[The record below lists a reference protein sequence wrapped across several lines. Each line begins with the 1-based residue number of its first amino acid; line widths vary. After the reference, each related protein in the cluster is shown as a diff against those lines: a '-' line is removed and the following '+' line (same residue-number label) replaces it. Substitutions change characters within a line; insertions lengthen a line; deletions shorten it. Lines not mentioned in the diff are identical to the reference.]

1 MKKIFS
7 VIAIVVVIVL
17 QSGLL
22 AACEVENYESGD
34 GEYSNMVAEFADTYT
49 TAEKT
54 LTRMMTDE
62 GDSLVFADKYLCDW
76 ATTADSVFRALVY
89 YNKVA
94 GGKADVLSVHQVLVP
109 VIRPHY
115 TVKEIKTDPVVIES
129 SWKSHN
135 NRYLNFRLNL
145 LSGTVEGMDN
155 RHLVGMMCDT
165 LLTHADGRQH
175 LHLRLFHNQNGVP
188 EYYGYQAYLSIPL
201 KTNPYRLH
209 TGDTVSVRINTYD
222 GEVLKTF
229 VY

>member
-1 MKKIFS
+1 MKTLSSILSFW
-7 VIAIVVVIVL
+7 AAAL
-17 QSGLL
+17 TTL
-22 AACEVENYESGD
+22 AFLCGCETDNYESGD

-62 GDSLVFADKYLCDW
+62 GDSLAFSSHFKCDW

-89 YNKVA
+89 YNKVG
-94 GGKADVLSVHQVLVP
+94 GGKADVLSVRQVLVP

-115 TVKEIKTDPVVIES
+115 TVKEIKTDPVGIES
-129 SWKSHN
+129 SWKSRN

-165 LLTHADGRQH
+165 LMTHSDGRQH

-188 EYYGYQAYLSIPL
+188 EYYSYQAYLSIPL

-222 GEVLKTF
+222 GEVQKTF
-229 VY
+229 IY